1 MSDTVSPEVR
11 SRIMAAVK
19 SKNTQPELAIRKG
32 LHAFGFRYRLHRRD
46 LPGRPDLV
54 FPKYRAIIMV
64 NGCFWHGH
72 KCHLFKLPLTRTDFW
87 QEKIEGNQRR
97 DARNLESLSK
107 MGWRVMLIWECAL
120 KSRSKLSREEVLSE
134 TRQWLLSGT
143 KNKQIYGRFTA

>member
-97 DARNLESLSK
+97 DAINLESLSK